1 MYIKFSIKVV
11 YIQDKIKRKIIMKE
25 IIRTEID
32 EKWAHSAI
40 VEAGNYVYISYCMRN
55 EGQSIENQING
66 AFDVLSERL
75 ESIGLTLQSVVQMDC
90 LFSDINDLVF
100 LGEIIKERFQG
111 KYPARK
117 AFETKFIRDGIDFK
131 VDAVAYKEV

>member
-1 MYIKFSIKVV
+1 
-11 YIQDKIKRKIIMKE
+11 MKE

-40 VEAGNYVYISYCMRN
+40 VESGDFVYISYCMQN
-55 EGQSIENQING
+55 EGQPIENQING

-75 ESIGLTLQSVVQMDC
+75 ETIGLTLQSVVQMDC
-90 LFSDINDLVF
+90 LFKDINDLMY
-100 LGEIIKERFQG
+100 LGEIIKQRFEG

-117 AFETKFIRDGIDFK
+117 AYETKFIRDGISFQI
-131 VDAVAYKEV
+131 DAIAYRENK